1 MRRYS
6 LAQLEAFLWI
16 CRLGTFRAAADHL
29 HVTQPTISL
38 RVSELEAA
46 LGISLFDK
54 SGRGVVLTEQG
65 ARVRRF
71 VEQGVGLLD
80 QMDEMLGAEEPF
92 EGVLRLGAI
101 DTLAM
106 TCLLQVVGMLETLY
120 PLLRVELTVTS
131 SSTLVELLDQKKLDI
146 AFLGQPP
153 ANENCWFELVGSLP
167 TAWIGGPGKFGPG
180 QVATAQDLGR
190 ERILAL
196 PPPSRLRQIIEGW
209 FANEQFPVPALSLC
223 NDLSVITRL
232 VVKGWAI
239 SVLPVCL
246 VRQELAEGVVSICTT
261 SAPLAAL
268 PLYVAGQPAT
278 RSAKVTQVVGQLS
291 DLISASGIFS
301 DGRG

>member
-6 LAQLEAFLWI
+6 LPQLEAFLWI

-38 RVSELEAA
+38 RLAELEAA

-65 ARVRRF
+65 ARVLRF
-71 VEQGVGLLD
+71 VEQGIGLLD
-80 QMDEMLGAEEPF
+80 HMDEMIGAEEPF

-120 PLLRVELTVTS
+120 PRLRVELTVTS
-131 SSTLVELLDQKKLDI
+131 SSKLAQLLDQKKLDI

-153 ANENCWFELVGSLP
+153 ADENCWFELVGSLP
-167 TAWIGGPGKFGPG
+167 TAWIGERSKFAPG
-180 QVATAQDLGR
+180 QIATAQGICR

-209 FANEQFPVPALSLC
+209 FANEKLPVPALSLC
-223 NDLSVITRL
+223 NDLSVITRF

-246 VRQELAEGVVSICTT
+246 VRQEVQEGLVSICTPT
-261 SAPLAAL
+261 VPLAAL

-301 DGRG
+301 GTPT

>member
-46 LGISLFDK
+46 LGIGLFDK

-65 ARVRRF
+65 ADVRRF
-71 VEQGVGLLD
+71 VEQGIGLFD

-106 TCLLQVVGMLETLY
+106 TCLLQVVGMLESLY
-120 PLLRVELTVTS
+120 PRLRVELTVS
-131 SSTLVELLDQKKLDI
+131 SSSNLVELLDDRKLDI

-167 TAWIGGPGKFGPG
+167 TAWIGEGGKFGPG
-180 QVATAQDLGR
+180 QIATPQDFCR
-190 ERILAL
+190 QRILAL

-209 FANEQFPVPALSLC
+209 FANEKLPVPALSLC
-223 NDLSVITRL
+223 NDLSVITRF

-246 VRQELAEGVVSICTT
+246 VRQELQEGLVSICTPI
-261 SAPLAAL
+261 AQLATL
-268 PLYVAGQPAT
+268 PLYVAGQPAA
-278 RSAKVTQVVGQLS
+278 RSAQVTQVVGQLS
-291 DLISASGIFS
+291 DLISASGIFDRPVS
-301 DGRG
+301 